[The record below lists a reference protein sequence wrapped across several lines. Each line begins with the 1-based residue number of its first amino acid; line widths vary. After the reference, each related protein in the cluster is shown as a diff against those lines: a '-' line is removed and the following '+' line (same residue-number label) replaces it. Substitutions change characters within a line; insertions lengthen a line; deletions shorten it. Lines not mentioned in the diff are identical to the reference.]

1 MSAAKVLFVFEG
13 ERPETNV
20 VARLQAAFPEELGDL
35 AEDSVEIVYASNVYA
50 LYSALKEGEGFLD
63 LLEVLKEQQP
73 GNDSLRA
80 VDRERVSQTFL
91 FFDLDIHGRP
101 TTGACAQLE
110 EMLRFFDD
118 ETENGK
124 LFLSYPMAEAVNA
137 CDLSDGLLGEDRRW
151 FGIDECKNNG
161 FKKFVDGL
169 NRDSRTICRSN
180 CRRNWETVCAANY
193 EKAGWLMKLSSPWT
207 PDLLRQMTQP
217 AIWQFQRP
225 RIERE
230 NVVAVLSAFPFFLL
244 EYLGAE
250 KTCAL
255 CRLPRNGNFQE

>member
-73 GNDSLRA
+73 DNDALRA

-91 FFDLDIHGRP
+91 FFDLDIHGQP
-101 TTGACAQLE
+101 TAGACAQLE

-137 CDLSDGLLGEDRRW
+137 CDLSKGLLGEDRRW
-151 FGIDECKNNG
+151 FGIDECKDNG
-161 FKKFVDGL
+161 FKKFVDCL

-180 CRRNWETVCAANY
+180 CRGNWETICAANY
-193 EKAGWLMKLSSPWT
+193 AKAGWLMKLSSPWT
-207 PDLLRQMTQP
+207 PDLLERMTQL
-217 AIWQFQRP
+217 AIWQCQRP

-230 NVVAVLSAFPFFLL
+230 NIVAILSAFPFFLL

-250 KTCAL
+250 KTYAL
-255 CRLPRNGNFQE
+255 CASSL